1 MDSDLLT
8 NSTMD
13 FYENMD
19 PNVPPNSPE
28 RKRKCD
34 DTPTPEEY
42 KNARSKTG
50 TPRTPATPCSPGT
63 PRTPA
68 TPCSP
73 GTPCIPATPRTPGTP
88 CTPATPKNLKPETS
102 FKKSLDSYQVEAIK
116 KFMEGFSLETATAL
130 LQGTG
135 ILM

>member
-42 KNARSKTG
+42 KNARSKTV

-68 TPCSP
+68 
-73 GTPCIPATPRTPGTP
+73 TP